1 MLMMNANCFA
11 LRATSAIR
19 SVPLGWLAEVSA
31 TSAPQLK
38 AASAMRISS
47 VAMITES
54 RFFAVSHRSQTR
66 LRRALPA
73 IGCNGF
79 PGKRVELQ
87 RAGIMPTALF
97 MAVIL
102 SEAKRSRRI
111 PRLISGKAAGLK
123 AWPRGLR
130 PLRCSLDCARNDGGS
145 WFYVQDD
152 LDRCGH

>member
-11 LRATSAIR
+11 LPATSAIR
-19 SVPLGWLAEVSA
+19 SVPLQWLVEVSA

-54 RFFAVSHRSQTR
+54 RLFALSHRSHTR
-66 LRRALPA
+66 HKRALPA
-73 IGCNGF
+73 IRCNGF

-97 MAVIL
+97 MAVA
-102 SEAKRSRRI
+102 SEAKRNRRI
-111 PRLISGKAAGLK
+111 PARLISGRAVGF
-123 AWPRGLR
+123 
-130 PLRCSLDCARNDGGS
+130 LDVARNDGGS
-145 WFYVQDD
+145 
-152 LDRCGH
+152 